1 MVNRFFGSHLIVE
14 GWGQDTPVVPEATD
28 VQTTLPTSA
37 FGQTIPVVWGKAR
50 LPGSYIWTSP
60 IVTETKTV
68 TQWWDTT
75 TVVTSTMTARLR
87 FARPLV
93 PDSSW
98 TLRRFWGNGKLIY
111 DASQAYRA
119 PGLSFT
125 FYEGLSTQGRD
136 PSQVAEE
143 GEENV
148 SAHRGYLDIVVRN
161 FDIYSY
167 GAPPTFEAEFVQD
180 GASSHQ
186 YTNFTVSGGTSV
198 SLLTF
203 DWSNLVVYGLQSSP
217 RSLHWFSTA
226 TKAEFY
232 SVPVSAISD
241 TNYRFGLRYIPSI
254 GCAVLLSGFIGIG
267 DVAAKTFNPTTG
279 SFIDT
284 IASVSGT
291 GTPSMVCLSA
301 IGSGAVYFGAMNSEQ
316 LFAYHIDASGNVSR
330 SYQSVTSWQSYTS
343 IQCIAPGE
351 VRAAEVD
358 FWICADADLVKVTLT
373 SLGTFKRFDVVATF
387 SDDLRY
393 AVYDDGFVV
402 AWTDNQTVARINAAT
417 GDAIYN
423 RTVPYQIGVISTRDL
438 GEPDQQR
445 FVDDLYFTDG
455 STSYFTSLST
465 GETRTIAGASG
476 GRAFYYDGQR
486 NIIITTNTSGVPQA
500 VRIISD
506 DGTARDLSDF
516 LEDLMIYGGGYEDSQ
531 VSVLN
536 VDDVIEGVVI
546 DLTAGAREVA
556 RSIADPYS
564 ISIFERSGTVI
575 FKRALTDGS
584 FAVDATASS
593 TGDFIDI
600 GGQAIKAQKANPEEF
615 VSRYGIAYRDPDAV
629 YQQVSQF
636 GEIPTLPLPVAPAD
650 QSVKATL
657 PIIVDADT
665 IKTLATQKVNRMAAE
680 RHEFTTSVRSKFL
693 DLEPEDI
700 ITFPFAGRTITAR
713 ITEGTIRP
721 DYAIDLKAT
730 EFLTKIDAAIS
741 GSAGNPIPPDPVG
754 TPESRY
760 YHLDIPLLSD
770 DDDLAGDGLVQYHVL
785 ASLGQPYWDGATL
798 FRKDTLGTYQ
808 AVAQQRTNGIA
819 GIALEELPDWDI
831 PYVTEFSRTIKV
843 AFLSGDASAL
853 ESVTYQELCEG
864 ANMFAIGAPGR
875 WEVCHVQTV
884 TSNGDGTYTFETLRR
899 GRDSSEEF
907 TGLHETGD
915 YVVWLGTNV
924 QHLDYA
930 VANLDDVFSFKPVG
944 YGDQISNVAAVSRTV
959 TGEAEKIPKPAN
971 LTAEVDGSDI
981 DLGWNRRSR
990 IGAYWSDDGDYT
1002 TPLGESLEQ
1011 YVVRIKDGP
1020 AGTVL
1025 RTYTVNDATAKTYP
1039 SADITTDFGSIPDQ
1053 LTFDVRQVSGAGVI
1067 CPTREATIDL

>member
-1 MVNRFFGSHLIVE
+1 MVNRYFGKHASLE
-14 GWGQDTPVVPEATD
+14 GWGGADPVIPEATD

-50 LPGSYIWTSP
+50 LPGAYIWTSP

-98 TLRRFWGNGKLIY
+98 TLRRLWSTGKLIY

-119 PGLSFT
+119 RGLKFT

-180 GASSHQ
+180 GASSHE
-186 YTNFTVSGGTSV
+186 YTTFTATDAIGFKRVAADWNAGVLYSVASGSPVTISFYSV
-198 SLLTF
+198 F
-203 DWSNLVVYGLQSSP
+203 
-217 RSLHWFSTA
+217 

-232 SVPVSAISD
+232 AVSVSAGAIGYVF
-241 TNYRFGLRYIPSI
+241 NVRYSRSLERLIF
-254 GCAVLLSGFIGIG
+254 L
-267 DVAAKTFNPTTG
+267 G
-279 SFIDT
+279 SF
-284 IASVSGT
+284 T
-291 GTPSMVCLSA
+291 GFGNNAYLINPFGGVLVDSSDDAQAGVPNGGCLVEINDAA
-301 IGSGAVYFGAMNSEQ
+301 ILVGFTESES
-316 LFAYHIDASGNVSR
+316 LFAFYATTTAISR
-330 SYQSVTSWQSYTS
+330 SYDSGASWGGYSD
-343 IQCIAPGE
+343 IQCATPGE
-351 VRAAEVD
+351 VRGGSEFDV
-358 FWICADADLVKVTLT
+358 WVCADNDLVKVTFT
-373 SLGTFKRFDVVATF
+373 AMGTYKSKTVVHTF
-387 SDDLRY
+387 TNSPRY
-393 AVYDDGFVV
+393 AVYDDGDLVV
-402 AWTDNQTVARINAAT
+402 WTDAAEIIRVDSSGTVKYT
-417 GDAIYN
+417 VDA
-423 RTVPYQIGVISTRDL
+423 PYQIQGVGSLQLADPDL
-438 GEPDQQR
+438 NR
-445 FVDDLYFTDG
+445 LTDEFYINIG
-455 STSYFTSLST
+455 GTSYFTDLST
-465 GETRTIAGASG
+465 GTTRTVTG
-476 GRAFYYDGQR
+476 GTSSPLILFDGQR
-486 NIIITTNTSGVPQA
+486 DWFITK
-500 VRIISD
+500 
-506 DGTARDLSDF
+506 TAGSIPRLGKVLAGGGETRLLSD
-516 LEDLMIYGGGYEDSQ
+516 LLTDLMVHGGGYDEDDL
-531 VSVLN
+531 VFEN
-536 VDDVIEGVVI
+536 IDDEIQGVVI
-546 DLTAGAREVA
+546 DLTAGARDVA

-564 ISIFERSGTVI
+564 ISIFERGGTVI

-600 GGQAIKAQKANPEEF
+600 GGQSIKAQKANPEEF
-615 VSRYGIAYRDPDAV
+615 ISRYGIAYRDPDAV

-665 IKTLATQKVNRMAAE
+665 IKTLATQKVNRLAAE
-680 RHEFTTSVRSKFL
+680 RHEFTTSARSKFL

-700 ITFPFAGRTITAR
+700 VTFPFAGRTITAR

-730 EFLTKIDAAIS
+730 EFLTKVDAAIS

-754 TPESRY
+754 TPGTRY
-760 YHLDIPLLSD
+760 YHLDIPLVSD
-770 DDDLAGDGLVQYHVL
+770 NDDLAGDGLVQYHVL

-798 FRKDTLGTYQ
+798 FRKDTLGSYQ

-819 GIALEELPDWDI
+819 GIALEELPDRDI
-831 PYVTEFSRTIKV
+831 PYVTEFSRTLNV
-843 AFLSGDASAL
+843 AFLSGDASTL

-875 WEVCHVQTV
+875 WEVCHVQTI
-884 TSNGDGTYTFETLRR
+884 TSNDDGTHTFETLRR
-899 GRDSSEEF
+899 GRGSSEEF
-907 TGLHETGD
+907 TGLHEAGD

-930 VANLDDVFSFKPVG
+930 VANLDDAFFFKPVG

-981 DLGWNRRSR
+981 DLGWTRRSR
-990 IGAYWSDDGDYT
+990 IGAYWSDDGDYE

-1025 RTYTVNDATAKTYP
+1025 RTYTVDDATTKTYP

-1053 LTFDVRQVSGAGVI
+1053 LTFDVRQVSGTGVI
-1067 CPTREATIDL
+1067 CPAREATIDL